1 MKKIIKG
8 KRYDTDKAKELG
20 SDSYSNPRD
29 FNYWS
34 ETLYQKN
41 SGEFFLYGEGGPM
54 SRYAVS
60 ISQNG
65 LSGGE
70 KIIPLSVESAQKWAE
85 EHLSADEYE
94 EIFGEVQEE
103 SADKRTVT
111 LSLPEYV
118 IKKIRICAAKEQI
131 PMSEFLSRIVT
142 EYQK

>member
-111 LSLPEYV
+111 L
-118 IKKIRICAAKEQI
+118 
-131 PMSEFLSRIVT
+131 
-142 EYQK
+142 